1 MKENTALKQEND
13 ALDKRAS
20 VKEILETYGE
30 ILPMEKKSSFWNATS
45 CPNYSVIWCVILT
58 ITGSTHLQKTR
69 TNKID

>member
-30 ILPMEKKSSFWNATS
+30 ILPMEKKSSF
-45 CPNYSVIWCVILT
+45 
-58 ITGSTHLQKTR
+58 
-69 TNKID
+69 